1 MDDGFCESF
10 LPKERLMANGNT
22 TPKELHVCAGLNACA
37 GHGKSGNNA
46 CAGTG
51 DCATVVNDSCHGNND
66 CRGQGGCGGGGSL
79 GSQQTVPGENLCRG
93 KGSCRVPSPQ
103 GGQAG
108 GIDASRTMGASGE
121 QAEARH
127 KGSADPN
134 TAIPGIYEGRHVW
147 QVARL
152 LFEQRMMA
160 QGRTFT
166 TDPSY
171 LGPQPPK
178 GQPPIDKF
186 SAANNEFPYFG
197 PPPADKPLGPNSI
210 QNGKLVVQPD
220 RPSYQSS

>member
-1 MDDGFCESF
+1 
-10 LPKERLMANGNT
+10 MAEQ
-22 TPKELHVCAGLNACA
+22 PKELHVCAGLNACA
-37 GHGKSGNNA
+37 GDGISGSNA

-79 GSQQTVPGENLCRG
+79 GSQQVVPGENLCRG
-93 KGSCRVPSPQ
+93 KGSCYV
-103 GGQAG
+103 ATG
-108 GIDASRTMGASGE
+108 GIDARRKMGAQGE
-121 QAEARH
+121 QGDA
-127 KGSADPN
+127 S
-134 TAIPGIYEGRHVW
+134 TAITGIYEGRHVW

-166 TDPSY
+166 TDPKL
-171 LGPQPPK
+171 LGPQPPV
-178 GQPPIDKF
+178 DKYG
-186 SAANNEFPYFG
+186 AAKHEFPYFG

-210 QNGKLVVQPD
+210 EKGKLVVQPD

>member
-1 MDDGFCESF
+1 MDDGICESF
-10 LPKERLMANGNT
+10 LPKEHLMANGNT
-22 TPKELHVCAGLNACA
+22 TPKELHVCAGLNACYH
-37 GHGKSGNNA
+37 HGKSGTNA

-51 DCATVVNDSCHGNND
+51 DCATVLNESCHGNND
-66 CRGQGGCGGGGSL
+66 CRGQGGCGSGGSL

-93 KGSCRVPSPQ
+93 KGSCRVP
-103 GGQAG
+103 AG
-108 GIDASRTMGASGE
+108 GIDGVDRIMGASGE
-121 QAEARH
+121 QAESKH

-166 TDPSY
+166 TDSSY

-178 GQPPIDKF
+178 DQPPIDKF
-186 SAANNEFPYFG
+186 SAAKYNEFPYFG

-210 QNGKLVVQPD
+210 QNRKLVVQPD
-220 RPSYQSS
+220 RPSYKTS